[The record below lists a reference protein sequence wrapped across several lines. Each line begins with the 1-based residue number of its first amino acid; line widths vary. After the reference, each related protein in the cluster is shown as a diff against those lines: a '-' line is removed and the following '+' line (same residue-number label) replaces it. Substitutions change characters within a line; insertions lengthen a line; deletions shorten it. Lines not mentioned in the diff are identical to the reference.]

1 MKKHDLIKKYIKE
14 KINMDQ
20 KTHKDQHQLTFLNK
34 ITSSKRLTLTYIV
47 LVIWVALAVFGILVD
62 TDLYALAVY
71 FTSGLPIILGYLWAE
86 TSRPASFKDVASIV
100 KGINR
105 QNIPNGNSNY
115 GYNSNYDYNPN
126 YRVYGNDI
134 DNIEVNPENQK
145 SMEQISIFSD
155 DSSIELKVNMNEL
168 STLQNLGYIN
178 NDGTKYTFIKSQ
190 LNQIK
195 SLINENLVDPT
206 I

>member
-1 MKKHDLIKKYIKE
+1 MKKNKNIYNRKIK
-14 KINMDQ
+14 MDQ
-20 KTHKDQHQLTFLNK
+20 NTHQDQRQLTFLNK

-47 LVIWVALAVFGILVD
+47 LGIWVALAVFGILVD

-71 FTSGLPIILGYLWAE
+71 FASGLPIILGYLWAE

-115 GYNSNYDYNPN
+115 GYNT
-126 YRVYGNDI
+126 VYGNNMD
-134 DNIEVNPENQK
+134 DVKVDPENLNLV
-145 SMEQISIFSD
+145 EQISVFSD
-155 DSSIELKVNMNEL
+155 DSSIELRVNINEF

-195 SLINENLVDPT
+195 SLINQNLVDPT